1 MTISTKGRYALRV
14 MIDIAQHPADEYIS
28 LKSISERQEISMK
41 YLEAIVSMLAKSG
54 FVESHRGKNGGY
66 RLAHPAQDYTVREIL
81 ELTEKNLA
89 PVACL
94 SCDENTCPRA
104 EECITLPMWQKLGQ
118 MVDGYLESVTLA
130 DLVNREYH

>member
-41 YLEAIVSMLAKSG
+41 YLEAIVAMLVKSG

-66 RLAHPAQDYTVREIL
+66 RLARPTKDYTVGEIL
-81 ELTEKNLA
+81 KLTEKNLA

-94 SCDENTCPRA
+94 SCEKNTCSRA
-104 EECITLPMWQKLGQ
+104 ENCVTLPMWEKLGQ
-118 MVDGYLESVTLA
+118 MVDEYLEGLTLA
-130 DLVNREYH
+130 DLVNRNYH